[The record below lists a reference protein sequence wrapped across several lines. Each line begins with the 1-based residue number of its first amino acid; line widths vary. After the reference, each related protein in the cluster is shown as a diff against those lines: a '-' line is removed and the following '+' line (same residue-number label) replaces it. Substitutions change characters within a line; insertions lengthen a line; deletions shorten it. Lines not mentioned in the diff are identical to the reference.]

1 MFRPI
6 SLKKM
11 TVWENHS
18 DLLKIAQL
26 LGVEN
31 EIISTARE
39 QLPYLEPVLIGKS
52 GQIKEFREEEY
63 YGDIG
68 EYEHRHISHLVG
80 LYPGTSI
87 TGDTPEYL
95 KAAEYSL
102 TERGDR
108 STGWAAAHRFNA
120 WARLKNGNRA
130 YDLYRV
136 LLTQCTMNNLWDTH
150 TPFQIDGNFGG
161 TAAVAEMLLQSHES
175 AIELLPALPDNWKN
189 GHFKGLVARGGFVF
203 DAKWENG
210 KLTEFKVY
218 SKADNICRIRL
229 TKQPLNSPDE
239 SSYSNGVLTFRAV
252 AKRTYNFF
260 IDF

>member
-39 QLPYLEPVLIGKS
+39 QLPYLELVLIGKS

-108 STGWAAAHRFNA
+108 STGWATAHRFNA
-120 WARLKNGNRA
+120 WARL
-130 YDLYRV
+130 
-136 LLTQCTMNNLWDTH
+136 
-150 TPFQIDGNFGG
+150 
-161 TAAVAEMLLQSHES
+161 
-175 AIELLPALPDNWKN
+175 KN

-239 SSYSNGVLTFRAV
+239 SSYSNGVLTFNAV
-252 AKRTYNFF
+252 AKRTYYFSFN
-260 IDF
+260 

>member
-1 MFRPI
+1 
-6 SLKKM
+6 M

-39 QLPYLEPVLIGKS
+39 QLPYLELVLIGKS

-108 STGWAAAHRFNA
+108 STGWATAHRFNA

-150 TPFQIDGNFGG
+150 PPFQIDGNFGG

-203 DAKWENG
+203 DVKWENG

-239 SSYSNGVLTFRAV
+239 SSYSNGVLTFNAV
-252 AKRTYNFF
+252 AKRTYYFSFN
-260 IDF
+260 